1 MTRENI
7 LGEIVGGGKLKK
19 EYLKNY
25 SIKILRKYAESLK
38 IKIKK
43 KDKLINK
50 EDLIK
55 KIKKKID

>member
-1 MTRENI
+1 MAIENL
-7 LGEIVGGGKLKK
+7 LGEIEGGGKLKK

-25 SIKILRKYAESLK
+25 NVKILRKYAESLK

-43 KDKLINK
+43 KDKLISK

-55 KIKKKID
+55 KIKRKID